1 MKKLAFVCCLL
12 AAVASLHARGIRE
25 EADLAEEKSRTS
37 YALGMIMGLEFAS
50 SEIELD
56 YQTFTDGLRAA
67 MENEPLRFSREEA
80 WELAENAFEAAA
92 ARRNEESR
100 IQELLFL
107 AENGERPEIVTTASG
122 LQYEALVEGGG
133 DKPEAN
139 DRVAVLYEGMLLDGT
154 VFDSWDDAD
163 DPAQFPL
170 NGVISGWSEGLRLMS
185 VGSKYRLYIP
195 SELAY
200 GESGAGQIIPPYST
214 LIFTVELL
222 DIIKPDDDTQDEDSP
237 PSQTEY

>member
-1 MKKLAFVCCLL
+1 MKKLAFMCCLL
-12 AAVASLHARGIRE
+12 AAVAGLYARGIRE
-25 EADLAEEKSRTS
+25 EADLAEEKSQTS
-37 YALGMIMGLEFAS
+37 YALGMIMGIEFAS
-50 SEIELD
+50 SNITVD
-56 YQTFTDGLRAA
+56 YQAFTDGLRAA

-80 WELAENAFEAAA
+80 WELAENAFETAAA
-92 ARRNEESR
+92 QRNEESR
-100 IQELLFL
+100 IKEMLFL
-107 AENGERPEIVTTASG
+107 AENGERSEVITTASG

-133 DKPEAN
+133 DKPELN
-139 DRVAVLYEGMLLDGT
+139 DRVSVLYEGMLLDGT
-154 VFDSWDDAD
+154 VFDSWDDPD

-200 GESGAGQIIPPYST
+200 GETGAGQIIPPYST

-222 DIIKPDDDTQDEDSP
+222 DIIKPDDTQDEDSP
-237 PSQTEY
+237 PSQAEY